1 MRNRLDKKGNKS
13 EYTGEKLKKGIK
25 ELTLRWK
32 NHLWSYINLI
42 LSKVE

>member
-1 MRNRLDKKGNKS
+1 MSNRLNKKGNKS